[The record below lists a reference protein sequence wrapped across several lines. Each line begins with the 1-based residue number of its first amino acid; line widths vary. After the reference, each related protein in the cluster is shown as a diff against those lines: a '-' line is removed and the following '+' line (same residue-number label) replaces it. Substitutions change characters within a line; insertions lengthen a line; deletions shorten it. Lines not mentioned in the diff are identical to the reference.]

1 VTAARASTW
10 LGLFGPALVLGLA
23 ATGLAWRECLLLAAA
38 AFAAHRLFLW
48 RLRAQPPME
57 SWRVG
62 VRCVFAGL
70 GGLLA
75 GSALVVVLAAAGGG
89 FFEPSHA
96 RGNVALE
103 LIVVTGLLMTAVQP
117 GGTQR
122 LREAAAWGLLVAGS
136 GLALAAAAAGHV
148 LVPCALVA
156 AVALYL
162 GWCGWSL
169 ARGASSGLLRSGQRP

>member
-1 VTAARASTW
+1 VVAARASTW
-10 LGLFGPALVLGLA
+10 LGLFGPALVVGLA
-23 ATGLAWRECLLLAAA
+23 ATGLAWHECLLLAAA

-57 SWRVG
+57 TWRVG

-75 GSALVVVLAAAGGG
+75 GSVLVVVLAAAGGG

-103 LIVVTGLLMTAVQP
+103 LMVVTGLLMTAIQP

-122 LREAAAWGLLVAGS
+122 LREATAWGMLVAGS
-136 GLALAAAAAGHV
+136 VLALAAAAAGHV

-162 GWCGWSL
+162 GWHGWSL
-169 ARGASSGLLRSGQRP
+169 ARGASGGLLRSGQRP